1 MHYLCLT
8 AHWINADFIL
18 EKRII
23 EFSLLEH
30 PHDGLSIYQA
40 IMSCLNYSEISDKIM
55 SITLDNASNNVRAI
69 DLLVEFMKPMFD
81 TKFFHIRCVC
91 HILHLYVCDGMQ
103 SVKPHIDLIRDCLL
117 FITSSSVR
125 LQKYRKMVKNAKIK
139 FKIPYV
145 DVKTRWSSTYRM
157 LMEAQPYS
165 SIIIR
170 FVKEE
175 NNSRIKAISESTWE
189 IIDILVPL
197 LQNFSEMTSMM
208 SGCFYPTSNMM
219 LVNMVSIV
227 KVFDENRNNQL
238 VSDIIKKMEV
248 KWKK

>member
-1 MHYLCLT
+1 
-8 AHWINADFIL
+8 
-18 EKRII
+18 
-23 EFSLLEH
+23 
-30 PHDGLSIYQA
+30 
-40 IMSCLNYSEISDKIM
+40 
-55 SITLDNASNNVRAI
+55 
-69 DLLVEFMKPMFD
+69 
-81 TKFFHIRCVC
+81 
-91 HILHLYVCDGMQ
+91 
-103 SVKPHIDLIRDCLL
+103 
-117 FITSSSVR
+117 
-125 LQKYRKMVKNAKIK
+125 MVKNTKIK

-248 KWKK
+248 KWKKYYESVPYCAIFSHIFDPRFKLRGREVYLEEYYACLGSKKKLNMKELKDFLENLFSSYCSQ